1 MKSKRKLL
9 ILVLVMMFIMVSVV
23 ATIALI
29 FAATQQTITTTL
41 NMTYTAENIYGSVKG
56 SYTIGGVTE
65 KLTASTG
72 GEDLVFRGEPL
83 QNGTLSFPTEQID
96 MTSEASEMI
105 LQYTFTNSGRRHY
118 IATMSFESVI
128 EPYNMK
134 IQYSIDGD
142 VYSDQ
147 RYAVVVQDESTRSYW
162 IKISVDNKADNASFK
177 GDFIWNLEDTEDMD
191 EDEYLSL
198 ASLTFQGSDG
208 AYSASISEAG
218 DFVGAITFPDNVNGD
233 KITTISASTMSDA
246 DKAKVTSV
254 YIPDSVET
262 IGESAFESFTK
273 LEEVTFEQNEV
284 AGSSSVSAQ
293 SEGGLKKI
301 GDFAFMSCSSLT
313 SFVVLNTVNS
323 VGENLFAECSSL
335 KNVTI
340 QEGATRI
347 STSMF
352 RDCVLLTNIVI
363 PDSVIAIGS
372 SAFARCISLRSVEIG
387 KGLTNLYSGAFSGC
401 TNLES
406 IVIST
411 DNTKYKTS
419 NNCIIETASKTLY
432 MGIATCVIPNDGSV
446 ITIGDS
452 AFAECEN
459 LTKIEIPS
467 NVQKISMMAFYGCKN
482 LKEVTISETVIRLA
496 ASAFSGCTNL
506 TNVTFENPNG
516 WLAGTSEISSN
527 ILSDPLSAAQYLKSS
542 TYDSYFIRN

>member
-1 MKSKRKLL
+1 
-9 ILVLVMMFIMVSVV
+9 
-23 ATIALI
+23 
-29 FAATQQTITTTL
+29 
-41 NMTYTAENIYGSVKG
+41 
-56 SYTIGGVTE
+56 
-65 KLTASTG
+65 
-72 GEDLVFRGEPL
+72 
-83 QNGTLSFPTEQID
+83 
-96 MTSEASEMI
+96 
-105 LQYTFTNSGRRHY
+105 
-118 IATMSFESVI
+118 
-128 EPYNMK
+128 
-134 IQYSIDGD
+134 
-142 VYSDQ
+142 
-147 RYAVVVQDESTRSYW
+147 
-162 IKISVDNKADNASFK
+162 
-177 GDFIWNLEDTEDMD
+177 
-191 EDEYLSL
+191 
-198 ASLTFQGSDG
+198 
-208 AYSASISEAG
+208 
-218 DFVGAITFPDNVNGD
+218 
-233 KITTISASTMSDA
+233 
-246 DKAKVTSV
+246 V

-262 IGESAFESFTK
+262 IGESAFEGFTK